1 MITFPCSTIEE
12 EEREMM
18 FGFLV
23 SSLQSTTRVAATS
36 KSFQDETERRLHK
49 YYEGY
54 YYRGRRSTQTIRVHI
69 GTSHVMS
76 LLLQFT
82 EQ

>member
-1 MITFPCSTIEE
+1 
-12 EEREMM
+12 MM

-23 SSLQSTTRVAATS
+23 SSLQSTAPVAATF
-36 KSFQDETERRLHK
+36 KSFQDETEQRLHK

-54 YYRGRRSTQTIRVHI
+54 YYQGRRSTPTTGVHI

-76 LLLQFT
+76 LMLQFT